1 MSITNLALPHKIKF
15 VKKESIAPNIY
26 SFHFTSKE
34 KIKWKAGQHGIFE
47 IKEKGAKT
55 LRWPFWISSSPS
67 EGEIVITTKH
77 KTDETIAFKQK
88 LMTLKAGDTLRFRGP
103 IGTLHIPKNTK
114 KHYALLATGIG
125 IAPFR
130 SILKQ
135 INDTNSQAN
144 VTLFFL
150 GNKELHYFREE
161 ISAIAAKN
169 KNITIQYIYKPDRIT
184 GQIIQEAL
192 GDKIFETIY
201 LLSGSSQIIRNYQR
215 TLRGLGIPRRNI
227 KIDILVG
234 VDALRQRL
242 KTLIDTSKD

>member
-26 SFHFTSKE
+26 SFHFATKE
-34 KIKWKAGQHGIFE
+34 KLKWKAGQHGIFE
-47 IKEKGAKT
+47 IKEKGNKT

-77 KTDETIAFKQK
+77 KTDETIAFKQR
-88 LMTLKAGDTLRFRGP
+88 LMALKAGDTLKFRGP
-103 IGTLHIPKNTK
+103 IGTLHIPKASK

-135 INDTNSQAN
+135 INDTDSDAH

-150 GNKELHYFREE
+150 GNKELHYFKEE
-161 ISAIAAKN
+161 LSAIASRN
-169 KNITIQYIYKPDRIT
+169 KNISIQYIYKPDRIT
-184 GQIIQEAL
+184 GQTIQEAL

-227 KIDILVG
+227 RIDILVG
-234 VDALRQRL
+234 IDALRQRV
-242 KTLIDTSKD
+242 KTFIDTSKD